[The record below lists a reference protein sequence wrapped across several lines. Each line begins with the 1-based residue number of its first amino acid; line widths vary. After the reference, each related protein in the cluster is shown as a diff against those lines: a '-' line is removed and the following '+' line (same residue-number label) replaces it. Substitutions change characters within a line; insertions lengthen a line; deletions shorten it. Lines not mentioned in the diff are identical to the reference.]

1 MNNMLIKLLPWMQ
14 EKKHW
19 SEQVGVNKRIEI
31 KGTNNQIIISSGARI
46 GDLQIIIQGH
56 NNKLLISQNSL
67 VSGFIEMFGSDNE
80 ITIGQGTGIL
90 GVGLTAH
97 EGKYIKIGEKC
108 LIARG
113 TDIRTTDS
121 HPIWDQEGKRINPDD
136 SIEIGDRVWIAPETK
151 ILKGT
156 NIGNDVVIGTRSLLN
171 KSIIPSNTLAA
182 GSPAKVVRENI
193 TWSV

>member
-1 MNNMLIKLLPWMQ
+1 MNNNFIKIIPWIR
-14 EKKHW
+14 EKNHW
-19 SEQVGVNKRIEI
+19 SEEVGVNKRIQI
-31 KGTNNQIIISSGARI
+31 KGTNNQVIISNDAI
-46 GDLQIIIQGH
+46 FHNLQIIIHGN
-56 NNKLLISQNSL
+56 NNKLVIANKCL
-67 VSGFIEMFGSDNE
+67 VSGFIEMFGSGNE

-97 EGKYIKIGEKC
+97 AGKYIKIGEKC

-121 HPIWDQEGKRINPDD
+121 HPIWDEDGKRINPDD

-156 NIGNDVVIGTRSLLN
+156 IIGNDVVIGTRSLLN